1 MPVSDTISDFLT
13 RIRNAA
19 AAKHKTVDTPSSN
32 LKIAVATILKDQGFI
47 NDFVKIEDNKQG
59 VVRVTLRYH
68 NGLPAIQEVK
78 RISKPGRRVYSPADK
93 LPRVRN
99 GLGMAIVSTSK
110 GVMTDKQAR
119 LYNVGGEILCT
130 VW

>member
-13 RIRNAA
+13 RMRNAA
-19 AAKHKTVDTPSSN
+19 GAKHKTVDTPSSN
-32 LKIAVATILKDQGFI
+32 LKLAVATILKEQGFI
-47 NDFVKIEDNKQG
+47 TGFEKIEDDKQG
-59 VVRVTLRYH
+59 VLRVALRYH

-78 RISKPGRRVYSPADK
+78 RISKPGRRVYLPADK

-99 GLGMAIVSTSK
+99 GLGVAIVSTSK

>member
-1 MPVSDTISDFLT
+1 MPVSDTISDLLT

-32 LKIAVATILKDQGFI
+32 LKLAVATILKDQGFI

-78 RISKPGRRVYSPADK
+78 KISKPGRRVYSPADK

>member
-32 LKIAVATILKDQGFI
+32 LKLAVATILKDQGFI

-78 RISKPGRRVYSPADK
+78 KISKPGRRVYSPADK

>member
-1 MPVSDTISDFLT
+1 MPVSDTIADFLT

-19 AAKHKTVDTPSSN
+19 SAKHKSVDTPSSN

-47 NDFVKIEDNKQG
+47 NNFETIEDNKQG
-59 VVRVTLRYH
+59 VIRVILRYH

-78 RISKPGRRVYSPADK
+78 KVSKPGRRVYLPADK

>member
-78 RISKPGRRVYSPADK
+78 KISKPGRRVYSPADK

>member
-47 NDFVKIEDNKQG
+47 NDFAKIEDDKQG
-59 VVRVTLRYH
+59 VIRVTLRYF
-68 NGLPAIQEVK
+68 NGAPAIQEVK

>member
-32 LKIAVATILKDQGFI
+32 LKLAVATILKDQGFI

-78 RISKPGRRVYSPADK
+78 KISKPGRRVYSPADK

-110 GVMTDKQAR
+110 GVMSSREAKK
-119 LYNVGGEILCT
+119 NKVGGEVLCN

>member
-47 NDFVKIEDNKQG
+47 NDFVKIEDDKQG
-59 VVRVTLRYH
+59 VIRVTLRYF
-68 NGLPAIQEVK
+68 NGAPAIQEVK